1 MLEKILQKLKEQ
13 RPEKSNV
20 SDRSLTDLAATYV
33 PLITTDEQLEAADFT
48 AAIVSIDGNINN
60 YTAAAVKAAAEKK
73 KTETLQPTT
82 PPAPGTHPT
91 PAGDDVPEWAKALM
105 EQNKALSEGLTK
117 LQTEKVT
124 TGRASQLE
132 SVLKDAPDFFKKPI
146 LSTFSKTTF
155 ETEEEFTAYLE
166 EVKAVRTDFEQK
178 AAEQGMNVAVPS
190 KAAQPK
196 NDGGTPEL
204 SEALAILEKNKK
216 SN

>member
-13 RPEKSNV
+13 RAEKSNV
-20 SDRSLTDLAATYV
+20 SDRSLADLAATYV

-60 YTAAAVKAAAEKK
+60 YTAAAVKAAAAKG
-73 KTETLQPTT
+73 TPPTT
-82 PPAPGTHPT
+82 PTPPATGTPPT
-91 PAGDDVPEWAKALM
+91 PAGDDMPAWAKALM

-132 SVLKDAPDFFKKPI
+132 GVLKDAPDFFKKPI
-146 LSTFSKTTF
+146 LSTFSKTAF

-190 KAAQPK
+190 KANQPK
-196 NDGGTPEL
+196 NDGGTPVL
-204 SEALAILEKNKK
+204 SEALAMIQKK
-216 SN
+216 QSN

>member
-13 RPEKSNV
+13 RPQQSNV
-20 SDRSLTDLAATYV
+20 SDRSLADLAATYV
-33 PLITTDEQLEAADFT
+33 PLITTDEQLDAADFS

-73 KTETLQPTT
+73 KENPSQQQTPPTT
-82 PPAPGTHPT
+82 EPPKKE
-91 PAGDDVPEWAKALM
+91 DDMPEWAKALM

-132 SVLKDAPDFFKKPI
+132 GILKDAPEFFKKPI
-146 LSTFSKTTF
+146 LSTFSKTAF

-190 KAAQPK
+190 KANQPK

-204 SEALAILEKNKK
+204 SEALAVLEKSKK